1 MDIRKKTVKA
11 TLRDEEIKKLQEQV
25 LQLHRDKT
33 ALMSKCKTLSRGLP
47 VLFVT
52 LGQSVYMQRRMVV
65 MKLRRDGHTVMRA
78 YIVYDQQNDG
88 SCAGIMSE
96 AHLARFLGIARGSI
110 RRQLW
115 RGDKLFLRRYEVVR
129 CWIDPDDYEY
139 LQVDDSVG
147 E

>member
-1 MDIRKKTVKA
+1 M
-11 TLRDEEIKKLQEQV
+11 
-25 LQLHRDKT
+25 
-33 ALMSKCKTLSRGLP
+33 
-47 VLFVT
+47 
-52 LGQSVYMQRRMVV
+52 
-65 MKLRRDGHTVMRA
+65 MRA
-78 YIVYDQQNDG
+78 YIVYDQRSNG
-88 SCAGIMSE
+88 SCVGIMSE

-115 RGDKLFLRRYEVVR
+115 CGDKLFLRRYEVTK

>member
-1 MDIRKKTVKA
+1 
-11 TLRDEEIKKLQEQV
+11 
-25 LQLHRDKT
+25 
-33 ALMSKCKTLSRGLP
+33 
-47 VLFVT
+47 
-52 LGQSVYMQRRMVV
+52 MQRRMVV

-78 YIVYDQQNDG
+78 YIVYDQHNNG

-115 RGDKLFLRRYEVVR
+115 RSDKLFLRRYEVVR